1 MANMNET
8 EWETELEGELESG
21 LESEFEQHEATG
33 EFEAEYGHHEGSHE
47 SEWEL
52 ESHEF
57 ESGMHELEGEFET
70 GEQFFGKIARGIGRF
85 AKRAAPLLRNV
96 AKIAAPLV
104 GTAIGGPFGAILGR
118 AASSVLESEA
128 GHEYESEFEMHE
140 GAHEFEM
147 EFESHEYEQP
157 EVAHEIAHHQISQ
170 HEALAEMM
178 AEAAA
183 QEQNEGEAEAMA
195 GAAAMNVISPADRRA
210 LRRILPHLVRGTAIL
225 TRILRRQKATRPA
238 VRAVPTIIRR
248 TVKDLKRQA
257 AAGKPI
263 TRKAAG
269 RAAASQI
276 RKVLGN
282 PNACA
287 AAIQK
292 NVRTTRKMNARAV
305 AG

>member
-1 MANMNET
+1 MANISET
-8 EWETELEGELESG
+8 EWEAELEGELETG
-21 LESEFEQHEATG
+21 LEAEFEQHEATG
-33 EFEAEYGHHEGSHE
+33 EFEAEYEQHEGSHE
-47 SEWEL
+47 FEWES

-57 ESGMHELEGEFET
+57 ESAMQELEGEFET

-85 AKRAAPLLRNV
+85 VKKAAPILRKV
-96 AKIAAPLV
+96 AKVAAPMV

-118 AASSVLESEA
+118 AASSALESEFEN
-128 GHEYESEFEMHE
+128 EYESEFEMHE
-140 GAHEFEM
+140 GAQEFEM
-147 EFESHEYEQP
+147 EFESHEYEQQ
-157 EVAHEIAHHQISQ
+157 EVAHEIAQHETSQ

-195 GAAAMNVISPADRRA
+195 GAAAMNALSPADRRA

-225 TRILRRQKATRPA
+225 TRILRRQKLTRPA

-257 AAGKPI
+257 AAGKPV

-282 PNACA
+282 PSACA

-292 NVRTTRKMNARAV
+292 NVRASRKVKARPV